1 MLNTL
6 NEGLHHA
13 VTFDEFKNI
22 IKLRRRNMSACRQ
35 SIDENQGAHRKLPV
49 CTTFKAPVLCEDE
62 GAANVA
68 AAAAARVQTMRR
80 SQRSEAK
87 AKLAASRKF
96 GISEGE
102 LVAPLLREPT
112 ASARRS
118 AIEEAEDRAEA
129 EAEAAEDSRANERM
143 SQSSKIMAGSESMG
157 TLEGANSMRE
167 NTMNTAE
174 SMPDLDVPDGVNI
187 RPTESTAANA
197 VHLPP
202 LNLPQAADTV

>member
-22 IKLRRRNMSACRQ
+22 IKMRRRNMSACRQ
-35 SIDENQGAHRKLPV
+35 SIDENKGAHRKLPV

-62 GAANVA
+62 GAANIA

-80 SQRSEAK
+80 TERLQAK
-87 AKLAASRKF
+87 AKRELRKKN
-96 GISEGE
+96 GIVEDDQESQS
-102 LVAPLLREPT
+102 LREPT

-118 AIEEAEDRAEA
+118 AMEEEEAREED
-129 EAEAAEDSRANERM
+129 EAEAAEDALANERLRM
-143 SQSSKIMAGSESMG
+143 SQSSALPADSESTPNLG
-157 TLEGANSMRE
+157 GS
-167 NTMNTAE
+167 
-174 SMPDLDVPDGVNI
+174 DGIVM
-187 RPTESTAANA
+187 RPTESTAMNA

-202 LNLPQAADTV
+202 LNSPKGADTI